1 MGLSILKI
9 FFWAPRST
17 VQATMGQGSAI
28 GWPLGRFPK
37 VSDFG
42 IFSPLNFAPSAD
54 SGQKG
59 PQTGPKIGFGAN
71 KKMR

>member
-1 MGLSILKI
+1 
-9 FFWAPRST
+9 
-17 VQATMGQGSAI
+17 MGQCSAI
-28 GWPLGRFPK
+28 GRPLGRFPK
-37 VSDFG
+37 VPDFG

>member
-1 MGLSILKI
+1 
-9 FFWAPRST
+9 
-17 VQATMGQGSAI
+17 MGQCSAI
-28 GWPLGRFPK
+28 GRPLGRISK
-37 VSDFG
+37 VPDFG
-42 IFSPLNFAPSAD
+42 IFSPLKFAPSVD